1 VYRLF
6 RRLLPASLVSRVM
19 LYYGFTL
26 FLFLV
31 TTVAAIT
38 AHEFEQE
45 IDTSQQQA
53 VMMIEVLAQT
63 VADSAVIGDYDTIKR
78 SLDKAVI
85 R

>member
-53 VMMIEVLAQT
+53 VMMIEVLVKVVMMMHQHT
-63 VADSAVIGDYDTIKR
+63 RHSTFQSENR
-78 SLDKAVI
+78 
-85 R
+85 